1 MAKQA
6 LGRGLSALLGE
17 DAAATPV
24 APAPSEIDIDLLAPN
39 PEQPRTRFAETALDE
54 LSQSIV
60 ANGIVQPIVVRKA
73 GARYQIVAGER
84 RWRAAQRAGLR
95 KVPVTIR
102 EVSDEK
108 LLELA
113 LIENIQ
119 RQELNPIEEA
129 RAFRKLIDTVGLTQ
143 EQVSERVGKERTL
156 IATTLRLLKLPNEIQ
171 SLIEEGK
178 LSAGHGRALLLSDD
192 AMTQKR
198 VARAI
203 IEKQMSVREAERAM
217 KAAIASTNS
226 TGGARRTIIT
236 KDANIRSAE
245 TKLMRALGTNVK
257 ITPNG
262 KGTAGKIEL
271 EYYNLDDLDRLF
283 QKLVNSKEDKR

>member
-17 DAAATPV
+17 DTAMMPGSTPN
-24 APAPSEIDIDLLAPN
+24 EIDMDLIEPN
-39 PEQPRTRFAETALDE
+39 PEQPRTRFAEAPLDE
-54 LSQSIV
+54 LAQSIV

-73 GARYQIVAGER
+73 SGRYQIVAGER

-95 KVPVTIR
+95 KIPVTIKD
-102 EVSDEK
+102 VSDEK

-119 RQELNPIEEA
+119 RQELNPIEEG
-129 RAFRKLIDTVGLTQ
+129 RAYRKLIDTIGLTQ

-156 IATTLRLLKLPNEIQ
+156 IATTLRLLKLPSDIQ
-171 SLIEEGK
+171 GLIEEGT
-178 LSAGHGRALLLSDD
+178 LSAGHGRALLLNDD
-192 AMTQKR
+192 VMVQKR

-217 KAAIASTNS
+217 KSAGTANS
-226 TGGARRTIIT
+226 ATGAKRSIIR

-257 ITPNG
+257 ISPNV
-262 KGTAGKIEL
+262 KGTAGKIEI

-283 QKLVNSKEDKR
+283 QILVNTKEG

>member
-129 RAFRKLIDTVGLTQ
+129 LAFRKLIDTVGLTQ

-171 SLIEEGK
+171 SLIEDGK

-217 KAAIASTNS
+217 KSAATNAV
-226 TGGARRTIIT
+226 GAARRTIIT

-245 TKLMRALGTNVK
+245 TKLMRSLGTNVK

-262 KGTAGKIEL
+262 KGPAGKIEI

-283 QKLVNSKEDKR
+283 QKLVNTKEG

>member
-6 LGRGLSALLGE
+6 LGRGLSALLG
-17 DAAATPV
+17 DDTVPDNDL
-24 APAPSEIDIDLLAPN
+24 APSEIDIDLIGPN
-39 PEQPRTRFAETALDE
+39 PEQPRTRFAESALDE
-54 LSQSIV
+54 LAQSIV
-60 ANGIVQPIVVRKA
+60 ANGIVQPVVVRKT

-95 KVPVTIR
+95 KIPVTVR
-102 EVSDEK
+102 DVSDEK

-129 RAFRKLIDTVGLTQ
+129 RAYRKLIDNIGLTQ
-143 EQVSERVGKERTL
+143 EQVSGRVGKERTL
-156 IATTLRLLKLPNEIQ
+156 IATTLRLLKLPNDIQ
-171 SLIEEGK
+171 ALIEEGK

-192 AMTQKR
+192 PMIQKR
-198 VARAI
+198 VARTI

-217 KAAIASTNS
+217 KAVTASSNVNAGQKRS
-226 TGGARRTIIT
+226 IIT

-262 KGTAGKIEL
+262 KGGAGKIEI
-271 EYYNLDDLDRLF
+271 EYYNMDDLDRLY
-283 QKLVNSKEDKR
+283 QRLVNSKEG

>member
-17 DAAATPV
+17 DTARTTSV
-24 APAPSEIDIDLLAPN
+24 APAPNEIDIDLLEPN
-39 PEQPRTRFAETALDE
+39 PEQPRTRFTEAALDE
-54 LSQSIV
+54 LAQSIV
-60 ANGIVQPIVVRKA
+60 ANGLVQPVVVRKA

-95 KVPVTIR
+95 KLPVTVR

-129 RAFRKLIDTVGLTQ
+129 RAFRKLIDTIGLTQ

-156 IATTLRLLKLPNEIQ
+156 IATTLRLLKLPSDIQ
-171 SLIEEGK
+171 VLIEEGK
-178 LSAGHGRALLLSDD
+178 ISAGHGRALLLSDD
-192 AMTQKR
+192 AAIQNR

-217 KAAIASTNS
+217 KTAASTNS
-226 TGGARRTIIT
+226 AGTARRTIIT

-262 KGTAGKIEL
+262 KGTAGKIEI

-283 QKLVNSKEDKR
+283 QKLVNSKED